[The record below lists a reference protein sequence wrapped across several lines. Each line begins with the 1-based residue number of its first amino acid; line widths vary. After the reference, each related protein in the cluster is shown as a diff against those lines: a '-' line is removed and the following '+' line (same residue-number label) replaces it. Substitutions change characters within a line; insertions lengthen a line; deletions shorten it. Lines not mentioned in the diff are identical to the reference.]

1 MHIHYLLKKHQ
12 LKIVFAI
19 LFFMLFISLLNA
31 KNDGATYDEI
41 AHIPAGYSYLAYHEM
56 RLNPEHPPL
65 LKNLSGLPLQMMN
78 VNFDTQHS
86 SWTTDNVADNQWNAG
101 RHFLYNSNNDADT
114 IIFWSRVPLILIS
127 LLLGFFIFKWTRELF
142 SLSAGLLALIFFA
155 FNPNVLGHNHLVTTD
170 LGIATFTVI
179 SFYYFLKFIKYPSWK
194 NVFLAGF
201 TLGLMQLT
209 KFSSVITFPIFC
221 SLVVIFP
228 FIKKIKPDQKR
239 IFEFFHYIFKGFSV
253 FLISIILVWVVYYF
267 NTFNMSAETTQ
278 SAIDYYFK
286 IEDPNIKTI
295 YTRKILNTLNNHD
308 ILRPLGEYMF
318 GIARVFQRVAGGN
331 VTYFFGEV
339 SSDAKASYF
348 PLVFLMKEP
357 LPILMIIFFI
367 LLIAIKQNLSFLS
380 VFYKKSWSEKIS
392 SFSELIR
399 KKIDE
404 VAILFFIFLYLTI
417 SITGN
422 LNIGFRHLFPIIP
435 FIYILISGKITTYR
449 QKIPHGKNFINL
461 MIIIMTIWLIAE
473 ALFTYPYYIS
483 YFNQTA
489 GGPRN
494 GYHFVTDSNADWGQ
508 DIKRLQQYLLT
519 HPEID
524 KIRINYFGGGDVNY
538 YLGQNKVISWWDTK
552 RPIENGWYAISALFI
567 QESLYD
573 QKKKS
578 TENYSWLKNYQ
589 PITQIGTSIFIY
601 HITDIN

>member
-1 MHIHYLLKKHQ
+1 MHTHYLLKKHQ
-12 LKIVFAI
+12 LKIVLAV
-19 LFFMLFISLLNA
+19 LFFMLLISLLNA

-65 LKNLSGLPLQMMN
+65 LKNLSGLPLQIMN

-101 RHFLYNSNNDADT
+101 RHFLYNSNNDADA
-114 IIFWSRVPLILIS
+114 IIFWSRVPLVLIS

-209 KFSSVITFPIFC
+209 KFSSVITFPVLC
-221 SLVVIFP
+221 SLIVIFP

-239 IFEFFHYIFKGFSV
+239 FFEFFHYTFKGFSV

-295 YTRKILNTLNNHD
+295 YTRKILYTLNNHD

-339 SSDAKASYF
+339 SSDAKSSYF

-357 LPILMIIFFI
+357 LPILMIMFFV
-367 LLIAIKQNLSFLS
+367 LLVTIRQNLSFFS
-380 VFYKKSWSEKIS
+380 VFYKKPWREKIS

-404 VAILFFIFLYLTI
+404 VAMLFFIVLYLAI

-422 LNIGFRHLFPIIP
+422 LNIGFRHLFPVIP

-461 MIIIMTIWLIAE
+461 MIIVMTIWLIAE
-473 ALFTYPYYIS
+473 ALFSYPYYIS

-489 GGPRN
+489 GGPKN
-494 GYHFVTDSNADWGQ
+494 GYRFVTDSNADWGQ
-508 DIKRLQQYLLT
+508 DIKRLQQYLST

-552 RPIENGWYAISALFI
+552 RPLENGWYAISALFI

-573 QKKKS
+573 QKKRS

-601 HITDIN
+601 HITDID